1 MSTHRELLPVEL
13 LVRDDQRVDEPTR
26 RVSVAEH
33 ERFRADIAAS
43 LAAQQPGD
51 EIDDQLADPIHDH
64 APAYRSSKATSR
76 LLGILGTLD
85 KLNKEGRK

>member
-33 ERFRADIAAS
+33 ECFRAELAAS
-43 LAAQQPGD
+43 LADQQPAD
-51 EIDDQLADPIHDH
+51 ELDDALGDPIHDH
-64 APAYRSSKATSR
+64 APAYRSGKAKSR
-76 LLGILGTLD
+76 LLGILDELD
-85 KLNKEGRK
+85 REGIK

>member
-33 ERFRADIAAS
+33 ECFRAELAAS
-43 LAAQQPGD
+43 LAAQPD
-51 EIDDQLADPIHDH
+51 PIDDALGDPIHDH
-64 APAYRSSKATSR
+64 APAYRSGKAKSR
-76 LLGILGTLD
+76 LTRILD
-85 KLNKEGRK
+85 QLNREPSDERN